1 MNFTERRQGPRTEV
15 LPGPEFRLARRIRVR
30 LVDISLGG
38 VLVASDER
46 LGRGTLGQL
55 RLPLGR
61 GRFEAAVVVK
71 REEVVAEP
79 PAVLIGTAIVS
90 AGAASRDLLEQLLRQ
105 SK

>member
-1 MNFTERRQGPRTEV
+1 MNFAERRQGPRTEV
-15 LPGPEFRLARRIRVR
+15 LPRPEFRLARRVRVR

-38 VLVASDER
+38 ALVASDER
-46 LGRGTLGQL
+46 LGRGTVGQL

-79 PAVLIGTAIVS
+79 PAVLLGAAIVS
-90 AGAASRDLLEQLLRQ
+90 AGAESRDVLEQFLRS